1 MAKHCRSKTDTA
13 SSTEKGFTLIE
24 TLLSLMV
31 ICGVCLIALSFN
43 PTLNLDH
50 YYYMNEYLETLCK
63 SLVNKETNS
72 YKGGIFFNSMGH
84 VYQGKTI
91 DFGRHQVIVHLG
103 NGYATIK

>member
-1 MAKHCRSKTDTA
+1 MTGTV
-13 SSTEKGFTLIE
+13 SSTEKGFTILE
-24 TLLSLMV
+24 LLVSMMIV
-31 ICGVCLIALSFN
+31 CGVGLIALSFD
-43 PTLNLDH
+43 PVLNLDH
-50 YYYMNEYLETLCK
+50 YYYMNEYLETLCN
-63 SLVNKETNS
+63 SLTQKQTNS

>member
-1 MAKHCRSKTDTA
+1 MGTV
-13 SSTEKGFTLIE
+13 SSTENGFTILE
-24 TLLSLMV
+24 LLVSMMIV
-31 ICGVCLIALSFN
+31 CGVSLIALSFD
-43 PTLNLDH
+43 PVLNLDH
-50 YYYMNEYLETLCK
+50 YYYMNEYLETLCD
-63 SLVNKETNS
+63 SLTQKQTNS

>member
-1 MAKHCRSKTDTA
+1 M

>member
-1 MAKHCRSKTDTA
+1 MMGTV
-13 SSTEKGFTLIE
+13 SSTENGFTILE
-24 TLLSLMV
+24 LLVSMMIV
-31 ICGVCLIALSFN
+31 CGVSLIALSFD
-43 PTLNLDH
+43 PVLNLDH
-50 YYYMNEYLETLCK
+50 YYYMNEYLETLCD
-63 SLVNKETNS
+63 SLTQKQTNS

>member
-1 MAKHCRSKTDTA
+1 M
-13 SSTEKGFTLIE
+13 
-24 TLLSLMV
+24 MV

-50 YYYMNEYLETLCK
+50 YYYMNEYLETLGK
-63 SLVNKETNS
+63 SLTEKETNS

-91 DFGRHQVIVHLG
+91 DFGKHQVVVHLG